1 MSYTRI
7 IELNPNQPDA
17 SSDSIVPAAFAA
29 WRWTP
34 LTMLAFVVVAYL
46 VGQWVGHPAVFILS
60 LVVLSLAAFVIG
72 KYLVPERIG
81 RPVSGAIIGMSSAIS
96 GVWLLSLCRRVAHS
110 TNPEHSTGLAIGLGI
125 LAVAS
130 LLLGCL
136 LLTAVVLELFE
147 PDVRKQR

>member
-1 MSYTRI
+1 MKSGLEEQPI
-7 IELNPNQPDA
+7 SVDPNHPKPD
-17 SSDSIVPAAFAA
+17 VMPAAFAA

-34 LTMLAFVVVAYL
+34 LTMLAFVAVAYA

-60 LVVLSLAAFVIG
+60 LVILSLTAFLVG
-72 KYLVPERIG
+72 KFILPERIG
-81 RPVSGAIIGMSSAIS
+81 RPVSGAIIGMSSALS

-110 TNPEHSTGLAIGLGI
+110 TDPSHSTGLAIALGI

-147 PDVRKQR
+147 PDVRKR